1 MRRTCNSGYRVK
13 ARYDDLTPRGGDAKR
28 QECLS
33 RTTARSES
41 RQSTTVI
48 PQGTHPTASQAVGSR
63 HCLNGDLQ
71 FRRNAESRKQPGVP
85 VAADLQSDKTKAK
98 PVGDKRQPRRGQ
110 TTTTRC
116 GGLESDAILQR
127 QPNPLKKRNQQA
139 RQSHAPRRREPEEE
153 TTRGH
158 GRNNIHRQNTNKQH
172 KQNEDEY
179 TEANGPDGG
188 MRPDGGVRRRRRHAE
203 GRGGIRRRDADL
215 RRESG
220 ERGRGAARARR
231 RRELYQQHHARAD
244 DRPRGGGD
252 SRPQGRTHCVQPDH
266 NGMERHQQQ
275 GQPALL

>member
-98 PVGDKRQPRRGQ
+98 PVGDKRQQPVAADLQ
-110 TTTTRC
+110 
-116 GGLESDAILQR
+116 SDAILQR
-127 QPNPLKKRNQQA
+127 QPHPLKSGTSKQDKATRHDGANRKKKR
-139 RQSHAPRRREPEEE
+139 HAATAA
-153 TTRGH
+153 TTYT
-158 GRNNIHRQNTNKQH
+158 QTKH
-172 KQNEDEY
+172 KQ
-179 TEANGPDGG
+179 T
-188 MRPDGGVRRRRRHAE
+188 
-203 GRGGIRRRDADL
+203 
-215 RRESG
+215 
-220 ERGRGAARARR
+220 
-231 RRELYQQHHARAD
+231 
-244 DRPRGGGD
+244 
-252 SRPQGRTHCVQPDH
+252 T
-266 NGMERHQQQ
+266 
-275 GQPALL
+275 